1 MGIFGY
7 FISIIMFVVL
17 FFFIVAFVLCLKFW
31 NIISA
36 LLGGKNTKNNRRTVN
51 TDAFFRQYTNEEN
64 TKKKPTITGTP
75 KPRNSPFE
83 KDEGEYVDFEEIKG

>member
-17 FFFIVAFVLCLKFW
+17 FFLIVAFVLCLKFW
-31 NIISA
+31 NIIVA
-36 LLGGKNTKNNRRTVN
+36 LLGGKNTKNNIRTVN
-51 TDAFFRQYTNEEN
+51 TDAFFRQYTNEA
-64 TKKKPTITGTP
+64 KKKTIITGTP